1 MIGCHFYFA
10 FKFNF
15 IRLDIASFIYIMNNR
30 WLMASSHTSLF
41 STIYCI
47 HHGIRWHW
55 IYPLGVYIN
64 SINYW
69 RYPVKGMRRNV
80 DMAFGCSGLAVS
92 LIYSYWNV
100 DDLWTYYWL
109 TFLACFMYPIS
120 CWLHA
125 HNYFMLSTIAHMMI
139 HLFGNAGK
147 IVLYNQIKKM
157 K

>member
-30 WLMASSHTSLF
+30 WLIASSHTSLF
-41 STIYCI
+41 SAIYCI

-69 RYPVKGMRRNV
+69 RYPVRGMRRNV

-100 DDLWTYYWL
+100 ADLWAYYWL

-147 IVLYNQIKKM
+147 IVLYNQIKT
-157 K
+157 

>member
-1 MIGCHFYFA
+1 M

-30 WLMASSHTSLF
+30 WLIASSHTSLF
-41 STIYCI
+41 SAIYCI

-69 RYPVKGMRRNV
+69 RYPVRGMRRNV

-100 DDLWTYYWL
+100 ADLWAYYWL

-147 IVLYNQIKKM
+147 VVLYNQIKKM
-157 K
+157 KWFVSC

>member
-1 MIGCHFYFA
+1 MH
-10 FKFNF
+10 
-15 IRLDIASFIYIMNNR
+15 NR

-100 DDLWTYYWL
+100 DDLWAYYWL
-109 TFLACFMYPIS
+109 TFLACFIYPIS
-120 CWLHA
+120 CWLHV
-125 HNYFMLSTIAHMMI
+125 HNYFILSTIAHMMI